1 MYYYVDIC
9 IRYMHICQVESSEIT
24 LSVDQ
29 FVTAMLLLWQL
40 ETLNPM
46 ASTCLQHVDI
56 VLHLVISCHILL
68 HFVFIF
74 PWFSAKNSI
83 NVSFSPWFDGVPNG
97 SQDLIWGRSLRHW
110 KPPPNRRQRRQR
122 RQHGERGNSVR
133 SNLKFVHVRLPIWE
147 QVVSFWVCWLLLVST
162 QVPRCINEQDFGLSL
177 MFFFLE
183 RLGLLVGSAYGCV
196 AFSSRQGRMRCLA
209 EDEKS
214 ILEPVLYFRFLYLN
228 RPQSTSRLPRI

>member
-1 MYYYVDIC
+1 
-9 IRYMHICQVESSEIT
+9 MHICQVESSEIT

-74 PWFSAKNSI
+74 PWFSAKIPSMFPFLHDLMGCQMGLRI
-83 NVSFSPWFDGVPNG
+83 SSEDGRFATENHRRTAASAASAANTASVATLCAAIWSLSMWG
-97 SQDLIWGRSLRHW
+97 SRSEN
-110 KPPPNRRQRRQR
+110 K
-122 RQHGERGNSVR
+122 
-133 SNLKFVHVRLPIWE
+133 
-147 QVVSFWVCWLLLVST
+147 
-162 QVPRCINEQDFGLSL
+162 LSL
-177 MFFFLE
+177 FGCVGYCWFLLRFLDASMNRISDSHWCFFLE